1 MTFDEQVVVLREE
14 YSKVDRIDPSEPTYG
29 QLCDFLD
36 TMDDVKLQQLAD
48 AKIKWLSMLANNRL
62 LRRKMGIK

>member
-1 MTFDEQVVVLREE
+1 MTFDEQVVILREE
-14 YSKVDRIDPSEPTYG
+14 YAKVDKIDPSEPTYG
-29 QLCDFLD
+29 QLCKFLD